1 MRASILDWVMMMT
14 KLLHL
19 EQHPGVNPNSFTS
32 TITSVSD
39 DQIELQSTG
48 YYPQGGGQP
57 SDKGVMVG
65 ADFECQVVDVRK
77 RDSVLHYITDMSG
90 TPSVG
95 DQVECTI
102 DTLWRN
108 QLSAMHTAQHL
119 VSALANEEWGA
130 QTVGNQIGFD
140 RTRIDLQF
148 ENRDSFEAD
157 HMSDMVN
164 LAIEDNMPV
173 KMDFRPSQ
181 ELIEDPLVR
190 INMDRMPP
198 NIDVWRTISIG
209 DLDVCPCA
217 GTHVLQTGDIPPVE
231 ITRVKSKGAGRLRIE
246 YILN

>member
-1 MRASILDWVMMMT
+1 M
-14 KLLHL
+14 
-19 EQHPGVNPNSFTS
+19 
-32 TITSVSD
+32 
-39 DQIELQSTG
+39 
-48 YYPQGGGQP
+48 
-57 SDKGVMVG
+57 
-65 ADFECQVVDVRK
+65 
-77 RDSVLHYITDMSG
+77 
-90 TPSVG
+90 
-95 DQVECTI
+95 
-102 DTLWRN
+102 
-108 QLSAMHTAQHL
+108 SAMHTAQHL

-148 ENRDSFEAD
+148 ENRDAFEAD
-157 HMSDMVN
+157 QMSDMVN